1 MSDWEDDMLLDGKL
15 GPEHLGYMRLGSEV
29 AKLAS
34 GINWNAPKS
43 GEQWSKMAKFFNKKL
58 AELVELDTQWSK
70 FFKKSG
76 HHVHATGM
84 LDAWEDFAEQTNH
97 WQVLEGPDELG
108 ELMMLLES
116 TCSSLEE
123 KLGAVETVKSEQEE
137 SEDSDEE

>member
-1 MSDWEDDMLLDGKL
+1 MSLDGKL

-34 GINWNAPKS
+34 GINWDVPKS
-43 GEQWSKMAKFFNKKL
+43 GEQWSKMAKFLNKKL

-84 LDAWEDFAEQTNH
+84 LDAWEDFAEQTKH
-97 WQVLEGPDELG
+97 WQVLDGPDELG
-108 ELMMLLES
+108 ELMLLLES
-116 TCSSLEE
+116 TCSLLEE
-123 KLGAVETVKSEQEE
+123 KLGAVETFESEQEE
-137 SEDSDEE
+137 S

>member
-1 MSDWEDDMLLDGKL
+1 
-15 GPEHLGYMRLGSEV
+15 MRLGSEV

-70 FFKKSG
+70 FFKKLG

-84 LDAWEDFAEQTNH
+84 LDAWEDFAEQTKH
-97 WQVLEGPDELG
+97 WQVLDGPDELG
-108 ELMMLLES
+108 ELMMLLEN
-116 TCSSLEE
+116 TCNSLEE
-123 KLGAVETVKSEQEE
+123 KLGAFETSEQEE
-137 SEDSDEE
+137 SEDSAEE